1 MSATCE
7 THGHI
12 FGHAG
17 VCVFCGVLGP
27 AEVLEPDLVE
37 AHGCR
42 MTARLAIS
50 LLLLALVALGLMTC
64 ATFME
69 QRPMPE
75 RMVR

>member
-1 MSATCE
+1 
-7 THGHI
+7 
-12 FGHAG
+12 
-17 VCVFCGVLGP
+17 
-27 AEVLEPDLVE
+27 
-37 AHGCR
+37 

-69 QRPMPE
+69 QRSMPE

>member
-1 MSATCE
+1 
-7 THGHI
+7 
-12 FGHAG
+12 
-17 VCVFCGVLGP
+17 
-27 AEVLEPDLVE
+27 
-37 AHGCR
+37 

-50 LLLLALVALGLMTC
+50 LLLLAMVALGLMTC